1 MPKSINRTSR
11 RALLA
16 GLAAATVPIVAGAEM
31 TAPVSDPIFDAIATH
46 KAAERAHS
54 DAVLTQSRMEEKLP
68 REKRRSHI
76 SAWEEEIVETDD
88 PRWIAAV
95 RATSEASDN
104 LDDCAMALLDIRP
117 TTLAGLGALFRHV
130 SKEADAGCLPDG
142 VEVDDREYEHF
153 EGALLSVATGWISGM
168 PESCWPAAARVTATA
183 RVDADPIFA
192 VLAEHRAATKAYLEA
207 SAVDGDLKDGTEEW
221 KRARVVTLA
230 AIKREHAALRAVL
243 TTEPTTLVGAVAVL
257 GHVGQDNFLG
267 EATDGG
273 YGETL
278 LLVEHDDRGGPLY
291 KAAHEFPG
299 RLAKNMRGLMAV
311 ERS

>member
-1 MPKSINRTSR
+1 MPESINRTSR

-16 GLAAATVPIVAGAEM
+16 GLAVAAVPIAAGAQM
-31 TAPVSDPIFDAIATH
+31 TAPASDPIFDAIATH

-54 DAVLTQSRMEEKLP
+54 DAVLTQSRLEEKLP

-130 SKEADAGCLPDG
+130 SKEADACCLPDG
-142 VEVDDREYEHF
+142 VEVDDREYEHL
-153 EGALLSVATGWISGM
+153 EGALLSVAAGWIGDM
-168 PESCWPAAARVTATA
+168 PEGSYPAAAAVTATT
-183 RVDADPIFA
+183 RLEADPIFA
-192 VLAEHRAATKAYLEA
+192 VLAEHRAAMKAYLEA
-207 SAVDGDLKDGTEEW
+207 SAISGGLKDGTEDWETAW
-221 KRARVVTLA
+221 AVTQA
-230 AIKREHAALRAVL
+230 AIKREHAALHAVL
-243 TTEPTTLVGAVAVL
+243 TTEPTTLDGATAVL

-267 EATDGG
+267 EATEGA